1 MGSRAP
7 HSPLL
12 DDDQSL
18 REGITESL
26 RASLI
31 AGDMRPGRVYSAPSL
46 ALEFGVSATPVREAL
61 LSLAKEGL
69 VEAVRNKGF
78 RVRELSDRELDD
90 FTQIRALIEVPV
102 MRSLA
107 GSVAAEVLEGYRS
120 LSQEIVDAAKRG
132 SVVDYVLADNRF
144 HLALLA
150 LAGNQSLVTVVRDL
164 RRKSRLYGLPLLA
177 ERRQLESSAMEHHH
191 LLDLLIKGDPAA
203 VDDAMRRHLG
213 HVRGLWAKP
222 DAG

>member
-1 MGSRAP
+1 MVSRAP
-7 HSPLL
+7 HQPVL
-12 DDDQSL
+12 DDDQSF
-18 REGITESL
+18 RERITESL

-107 GSVAAEVLEGYRS
+107 GSVAAEVLESYRG

-150 LAGNQSLVTVVRDL
+150 LAGNRSLVTVVRDL

-177 ERRQLESSAMEHHH
+177 ERRQLESSAMEHQH
-191 LLDLLIKGDPAA
+191 LLDLLIKGDPNA
-203 VDDAMRRHLG
+203 VDEAMRRHLG

>member
-1 MGSRAP
+1 MGSRAS

-191 LLDLLIKGDPAA
+191 LLDLLIKGDPGA

>member
-1 MGSRAP
+1 MVSRAP
-7 HSPLL
+7 HQPLL
-12 DDDQSL
+12 DDDQSF
-18 REGITESL
+18 RERITESL

-107 GSVAAEVLEGYRS
+107 GSVAAEVLESYRG

-132 SVVDYVLADNRF
+132 SVVDYVDSLMG
-144 HLALLA
+144 
-150 LAGNQSLVTVVRDL
+150 AGFTVNNPNAVSTCGCGHSFRT
-164 RRKSRLYGLPLLA
+164 A
-177 ERRQLESSAMEHHH
+177 
-191 LLDLLIKGDPAA
+191 GDTG
-203 VDDAMRRHLG
+203 DARSCGCG
-213 HVRGLWAKP
+213 H
-222 DAG
+222 

>member
-1 MGSRAP
+1 MGSRAS